1 MVVLIV
7 TTGRFGLD
15 KYSQELAKR
24 INVRTISTDRY
35 SFSRDTRHFLKKVR
49 ASEDIVHLPNQ
60 HFARYATS
68 LKKRPIVTVHDVA
81 RLCFE
86 FDEESTREKS
96 LLKLDVRGIKRAA
109 HIIAVSQN
117 TKHDLVRY
125 LKVPEDK
132 VSVVYNGVDHNIF
145 KPCPKKPID
154 EPYILYVGSERPRK
168 NLPRLLQAFSKIRA
182 DFPSLKLLKVGSPGR
197 SYEFRKQ
204 TLREVESLRIGD
216 DVTFVDHIPEDDL
229 PYYYSC
235 ASLLAYP
242 SLYEGF
248 GLPPLE
254 AMACGC
260 PVVTS
265 NISSLPEVVGDA
277 ASMIDPYS
285 VDALAKAMAEILVNV
300 RLRGEM
306 VERGLTRAKRFSW
319 ERTAEETLKVYER
332 VEAFDGLG
340 AIL

>member
-7 TTGRFGLD
+7 TTERSGLD

-24 INVRTISTDRY
+24 IKVETIETERY
-35 SFSRDTRHFLKKVR
+35 SFSRRDAYRFLKKMR
-49 ASEDIVHLPNQ
+49 ASEDIVHFPNQ

-81 RLCFE
+81 RLCFD
-86 FDEESTREKS
+86 FDEESTRERS
-96 LLKLDVRGIKRAA
+96 LLKLDVRGIRSAT

-117 TKHDLVRY
+117 TKDDLVRY

-182 DFPSLKLLKVGSPGR
+182 DFRGLKLLKVGSPGR
-197 SYEFRKQ
+197 SYEFRQQ
-204 TLREVESLRIGD
+204 TLRQVKSLQISD
-216 DVTFVDHIPEDDL
+216 DVIFADHVVEDDL

-235 ASLLAYP
+235 SSLLAYP

-260 PVVTS
+260 PVVAS

-277 ASMIDPYS
+277 AIMIDPYD
-285 VDALAKAMAEILVNV
+285 VDALAKAMAEVLADN

-319 ERTAEETLKVYER
+319 ERTAEETLKVYQK
-332 VEAFDGLG
+332 VEGT
-340 AIL
+340 